1 MVVVDV
7 LYREHAT
14 QYRIGGRRR
23 REEENVR
30 GENENHRFKLT
41 KNRVHAAGRR
51 QLLHDLPHPAVLR
64 GSQGVL
70 SHPD

>member
-1 MVVVDV
+1 MCF
-7 LYREHAT
+7 
-14 QYRIGGRRR
+14 IGSTRHSTASEAEEG
-23 REEENVR
+23 EKEENVR

-64 GSQGVL
+64 GSVRVL
-70 SHPD
+70 GNLA